1 MPVTLMD
8 KFKEFLGI
16 EVDPRA
22 NMTPQDIAKEKQDY
36 SNEAMY
42 FKKGSELNDKGPG
55 NKINRSQVDAIVA
68 AANMGVTMGLMDREM
83 GDRFISNQFQELR
96 NDFAV
101 NAVDEKGKTIK
112 LPVTPGDTYKA
123 ADALY
128 GMESGRGATFYD
140 PRDEKKGRKTI
151 HIGREFSSEGKRYT
165 TKDVNSPYSE
175 NIPPE
180 QLQDN
185 AKLALLTWISK
196 RGKNVDETTMNW
208 NGDRRYGAAEHLAK
222 VKRREEDLMADYNKE
237 LRDYMNERIAYDSK
251 YKATPSVQD
260 KLKPSEQEMN
270 IVNYHRNTIKSGKV
284 GTDEEGRPVTVYATG
299 IKIPEGKYKGQFVS
313 VPGYFDGKIHSE
325 GEAYNKWKN
334 EINEGKWPLYK
345 SADEINRRSKEL
357 HQIMDDEEQ
366 QALKSRDKSK
376 K

>member
-16 EVDPRA
+16 ESDPRA
-22 NMTPQDIAKEKQDY
+22 SMTPQDIAKEKQDY

-42 FKKGSELNDKGPG
+42 FKKGSELKDKGPG

-128 GMESGRGATFYD
+128 GMESGRGATFYE
-140 PRDEKKGRKTI
+140 PHDEKKGRKTI

-165 TKDVNSPYSE
+165 TKDVNSPYAE

-251 YKATPSVQD
+251 YKMSKEEKD
-260 KLKPSEQEMN
+260 FQEG
-270 IVNYHRNTIKSGKV
+270 IRKTEWFKEYKKQYGEEPDLNTKDYDYRKAWSAGI
-284 GTDEEGRPVTVYATG
+284 RPVRDPYDNNRYHWSSSLDDGTMLKSKDHPTAWKEYYMRATG
-299 IKIPEGKYKGQFVS
+299 
-313 VPGYFDGKIHSE
+313 
-325 GEAYNKWKN
+325 KN
-334 EINEGKWPLYK
+334 P
-345 SADEINRRSKEL
+345 DEVGATKQDWEK
-357 HQIMDDEEQ
+357 M
-366 QALKSRDKSK
+366 QAKSK

>member
-1 MPVTLMD
+1 
-8 KFKEFLGI
+8 
-16 EVDPRA
+16 
-22 NMTPQDIAKEKQDY
+22 
-36 SNEAMY
+36 
-42 FKKGSELNDKGPG
+42 
-55 NKINRSQVDAIVA
+55 
-68 AANMGVTMGLMDREM
+68 
-83 GDRFISNQFQELR
+83 
-96 NDFAV
+96 
-101 NAVDEKGKTIK
+101 
-112 LPVTPGDTYKA
+112 
-123 ADALY
+123 
-128 GMESGRGATFYD
+128 
-140 PRDEKKGRKTI
+140 
-151 HIGREFSSEGKRYT
+151 
-165 TKDVNSPYSE
+165 
-175 NIPPE
+175 
-180 QLQDN
+180 
-185 AKLALLTWISK
+185 
-196 RGKNVDETTMNW
+196 
-208 NGDRRYGAAEHLAK
+208 
-222 VKRREEDLMADYNKE
+222 
-237 LRDYMNERIAYDSK
+237 MNERIAYDSK

-376 K
+376 NTFGYNVRNLSKEEDAWFKNNPNVAGRAVFEDKSIILNPYSKLKDSEKQAVARNEGLRLWMNENKVVPNIKVTEEQLNSFKGTEYGKKENEASLKQTIISRIVSGDPSAKATEEQKKEAERILKLTEAKK